1 MKYPRIGHGIDVH
14 RFGEGDSITLAGVKI
29 SHHQGLIAHSDGDV
43 ALHALCDALLGA
55 LALGDI
61 GKHFPDTDMTYKNA
75 DSRVLLRRVFA
86 LVEAKGYQLG
96 NCDVTIL
103 AEKPKLAPHIALMQQ
118 RIAEDLAT
126 SIENVSIKAT
136 TTEKLGFVGRQEGI
150 EAHAVVCLIPKEDWQ
165 D

>member
-14 RFGEGDSITLAGVKI
+14 RFGEGDSVTLGGVNI
-29 SHHQGLIAHSDGDV
+29 AHSHGLIAHSDGDV

-61 GKHFPDTDMTYKNA
+61 GKHFPDTDNRYKNA

-86 LVEAKGYQLG
+86 LIQAQGYQLG
-96 NCDVTIL
+96 NCDLTIL
-103 AEKPKLAPHIALMQQ
+103 AEKPKLAPHISLMQQ

-126 SIENVSIKAT
+126 NKNNVSIKAT

-150 EAHAVVCLIPKEDWQ
+150 EAHAVVFLLPIDEG
-165 D
+165 

>member
-14 RFGEGDSITLAGVKI
+14 RFGEGDSVTLGGVNI
-29 SHHQGLIAHSDGDV
+29 AHSHGLIAHSDGDV

-61 GKHFPDTDMTYKNA
+61 GKHFPDTDNRYKNA

-86 LVEAKGYQLG
+86 LIQAQGYQLG
-96 NCDVTIL
+96 NCDLTIL
-103 AEKPKLAPHIALMQQ
+103 AEKPKLAPHISLMQQ

-126 SIENVSIKAT
+126 THHNVSIKAT

-150 EAHAVVCLIPKEDWQ
+150 EAHAVVFLLPIDEG
-165 D
+165 